1 MTEAAESKR
10 NMPVRSVLLSGAS
23 GCMGRQLAAELA
35 RREVPVLRLVRR
47 EPKAPEELRWWPG
60 AGSGTGGGWVAE
72 PERLEGVGAAVHL
85 SGASIAGRRW
95 TAAWKREMWSSRVES
110 TRRLSE
116 TLAGLRQR
124 PRVLVCASAI
134 GFYGDRGDAVLD
146 EDAAGG
152 TGFFPELCAAWE
164 GATRAAVEAG
174 IRVVHLRL
182 GVVLSRAD
190 GALARMLPV
199 FRAGL
204 GGRLGDGRQWMS
216 WIGEED
222 AVRAFLWAME
232 QETLRGAVNAVA
244 PEPVTNR
251 EFTGKLA
258 RQLRRP
264 AWLPAPGFALRLA
277 LGEMADAALLAST
290 RVLPRR
296 LEQSGFVFQQARL
309 EDALQAVVGRRS

>member
-1 MTEAAESKR
+1 MTKTTESTWDE
-10 NMPVRSVLLSGAS
+10 PVNRVLLSGAS
-23 GCMGRQLAAELA
+23 GCMGRQLAAELT
-35 RREVPVLRLVRR
+35 RRKVPLLRLVRR
-47 EPKAPEELRWWPG
+47 VPNSPEELRWWPG
-60 AGSGTGGGWVAE
+60 GGSGTGGVWVAE

-124 PRVLVCASAI
+124 PQVLICASAI
-134 GFYGDRGDAVLD
+134 GFYGDRGDAVLN
-146 EDAAGG
+146 EDSARGE
-152 TGFFPELCAAWE
+152 GFFPELCAGWE
-164 GATRAAVEAG
+164 GATQAAVEAG

-182 GVVLSRAD
+182 GVVLSRTD
-190 GALARMLPV
+190 GALARMLPL

-204 GGRLGDGRQWMS
+204 GGRLGNGRQWMS
-216 WIGEED
+216 WIAEED

-232 QETLRGAVNAVA
+232 QESLCGAVNAVA

-258 RQLRRP
+258 RQLQRP

-296 LEQSGFVFQQARL
+296 LEQSGFAFRQARL
-309 EDALQAVVGRRS
+309 EDALSAVLGKRS